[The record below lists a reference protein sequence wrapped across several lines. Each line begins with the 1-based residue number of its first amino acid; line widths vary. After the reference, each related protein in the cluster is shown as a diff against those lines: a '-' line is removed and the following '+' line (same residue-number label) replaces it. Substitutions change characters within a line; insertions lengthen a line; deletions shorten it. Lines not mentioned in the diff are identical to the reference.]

1 MGVFIK
7 QHALKGQKLLAQG
20 NALGIKAISKSPCK
34 GKSFTNCPWSF
45 KAFALTGRQVCEQAN
60 PGRCPGL
67 RASALSGRAACGRSP
82 GLRASAPSG
91 RAACGRCP
99 WAMNFWASGRVAL
112 CLSGRTNFSNF
123 PNNFFNFC
131 IKKKEITKMKENNK
145 IAGSVKAIAFDAD
158 DTLWA
163 LQNYFEDVEDEYC
176 DLLSDYGSKE
186 EISASLFETESGNME
201 DLGYGVKAFTISLVE
216 NAVKVSQGE
225 VPAKLIGRIVELG
238 KTLLRLDARPL
249 EGVEE
254 TLARLRQTRHYKL
267 AVFTKGEL
275 QDQEN
280 KLWRSGLQRYFDVVS
295 IVSDKTPEAYR
306 RLCRELEVKPEEL
319 VMVGNSFKSDI
330 VPALKIG
337 ASAVHI
343 PFHTTWAHEKTEE
356 FAHERLRR
364 ISRFEEIM
372 DIL

>member
-1 MGVFIK
+1 
-7 QHALKGQKLLAQG
+7 
-20 NALGIKAISKSPCK
+20 
-34 GKSFTNCPWSF
+34 
-45 KAFALTGRQVCEQAN
+45 
-60 PGRCPGL
+60 
-67 RASALSGRAACGRSP
+67 
-82 GLRASAPSG
+82 
-91 RAACGRCP
+91 
-99 WAMNFWASGRVAL
+99 
-112 CLSGRTNFSNF
+112 
-123 PNNFFNFC
+123 
-131 IKKKEITKMKENNK
+131 MKENNK

-163 LQNYFEDVEDEYC
+163 LQNFFEDVEDEYC

-225 VPAKLIGRIVELG
+225 VSAKLIGRIVELG

-254 TLARLRQTRHYKL
+254 TLARLRQMRQYKL